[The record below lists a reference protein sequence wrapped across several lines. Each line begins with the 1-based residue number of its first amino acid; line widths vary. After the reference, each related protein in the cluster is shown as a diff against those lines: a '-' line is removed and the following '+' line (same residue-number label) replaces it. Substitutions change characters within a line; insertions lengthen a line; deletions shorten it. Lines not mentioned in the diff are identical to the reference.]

1 MLKDPG
7 NLDTS
12 PAMGGS
18 LGALP
23 TENLLQMIGNL
34 RLSTRLLLENPE
46 TKDFSLI
53 TFREGELVPEIES
66 SLYLPL
72 RELLEKNPAVDKNQ
86 LAAISATSPDTPLW
100 NRLLTSGLVDRNLLK
115 RYLIE
120 GVRLTLKLFHDLS
133 GVHFELSPVATERLG
148 NQDGYSVTEICSL
161 ARRPASVPE
170 PPPRKP
176 AVEQPVPPRAETQ
189 GLAPSGGVREA
200 LTDLL
205 RQLREAVPG
214 VLTSYVVNTRSR
226 EVLASSTTGMLD
238 DRPDFHMIKDRVCD
252 IMEIK
257 FQPPFPIKESYLYAD
272 DYLVGINNIKGELC
286 LLTLC
291 IKESSFGLLLTG
303 MRKARNRACELIP
316 GESK

>member
-1 MLKDPG
+1 
-7 NLDTS
+7 
-12 PAMGGS
+12 MGGS

-46 TKDFSLI
+46 TKDFSLLS
-53 TFREGELVPEIES
+53 FRDGELVPEIES
-66 SLYLPL
+66 SRFPPL
-72 RELLEKNPAVDKNQ
+72 RESLEKDANIDRSH
-86 LAAISATSPDTPLW
+86 LAAVSIASPDVPLW
-100 NRLLTSGLVDRNLLK
+100 NRLLAVELVNRDRLK
-115 RYLIE
+115 QYLVE
-120 GVRLTLKLFHDLS
+120 GIRVTLDLFHDLS
-133 GVHFELSPVATERLG
+133 GVHFELSPVTTERLG
-148 NQDGYSVTEICSL
+148 NLEGYSVTEICTL

-176 AVEQPVPPRAETQ
+176 AVIEPQP
-189 GLAPSGGVREA
+189 APENTLKPQASDTLES

-214 VLTSYVVNTRSR
+214 ILTCYFLNTKSR
-226 EVLASSTTGMLD
+226 EVFASSTTGMLD

-257 FQPPFPIKESYLYAD
+257 FQPPFPIQESYIYVD
-272 DYLVGINNIKGELC
+272 DYLVGVNVLKGDLC

-291 IKESSFGLLLTG
+291 TKESPLGLLLTG
-303 MRKARNRACELIP
+303 MRKARKRAQEFIP
-316 GESK
+316 GEPK